1 MKKIIWGSGFILTT
15 IAGLGLWVVLQVPSA
30 QEIKGCMV
38 TPWFHVNLCPGSN
51 DYVPIAQISPFLQK
65 AVVMSED
72 ASFFT
77 HQGFDWEEL
86 EKSAQEN
93 WEKGTYRRGGS
104 TISQQLAKNM
114 FLSGEKSLIRK
125 GLEGLITAKIEKT
138 LSKKEILERYLNV
151 VQFGKDIFGVKKAS
165 RYYFQKSPS
174 ELDPLDAA
182 FLAMLL
188 PSPVK
193 YASSYHKKSLTAFA
207 RKRIHR
213 ILADL
218 EKTGKIT
225 AAEYEAALAKME
237 TYFLPPSEKD
247 SELLDESLPDAMD
260 SDVHAEPTNQEEQGD
275 VQEETPSEPLDE

>member
-1 MKKIIWGSGFILTT
+1 MKKLAWFSGFLLTL
-15 IAGLGLWVVLQVPSA
+15 IAAVGLWVLLQVPGSR
-30 QEIKGCMV
+30 EIKGCLV
-38 TPWFHVNLCPGSN
+38 TPWYHVHLCPGSS
-51 DYVPIAQISPFLQK
+51 DYVPLSQISPFLQK

-114 FLSGEKSLIRK
+114 FLTGEKSLIRK
-125 GLEGLITAKIEKT
+125 GLEALITAKIEKT

-151 VQFGKDIFGVKKAS
+151 VQFGKEIFGVKAAAK
-165 RYYFQKSPS
+165 YYFQKSAAD
-174 ELDPLDAA
+174 LDPLDSA

-213 ILADL
+213 ILTDL
-218 EKTGKIT
+218 NKTGKIT
-225 AAEYEAALAKME
+225 DAEYEGSLAKME
-237 TYFLPPSEKD
+237 TYFLPATAKEEELLNEPTADSVDGDFGGDPASDQQQDDVEQELPSE
-247 SELLDESLPDAMD
+247 SL
-260 SDVHAEPTNQEEQGD
+260 
-275 VQEETPSEPLDE
+275 